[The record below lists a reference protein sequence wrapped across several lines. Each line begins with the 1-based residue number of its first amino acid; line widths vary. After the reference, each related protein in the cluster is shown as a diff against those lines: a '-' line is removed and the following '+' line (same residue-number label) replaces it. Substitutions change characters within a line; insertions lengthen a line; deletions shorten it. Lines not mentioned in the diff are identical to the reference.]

1 MGTISVMNTG
11 AKPSNCQLAFRSN
24 YINKNN
30 VKLKSFKNMNNTE
43 ENQKISKMETEVKN
57 QRPDAEELFRKAI
70 NESGEEG
77 SFSVNKEAR
86 LWMKKA
92 NETMKEAAKLKDRV
106 ALYKKLWYEGEISV
120 LFAMSNLGKS
130 ILAVQIAEEIARSGK
145 EVNYL
150 DYELEGKQFQQRYCN
165 ERTKKNYVFSE
176 NFLRADL
183 SYDLELDSNGRL
195 ARFFEQI
202 EELSKLG
209 VKIFILDNI
218 TSLVDKIENG
228 DVILEF
234 MRKLK
239 RLKEKYGLSILIVA
253 HTTKKKDTA
262 PLTQDSLAGSKKLMN
277 FVDSAFAIGKSLIET
292 SVRYIKQLKVRTGK
306 YVYDE
311 SNVLLCQIEKRDNFP
326 HFVECGYAVEKDL
339 LNTKKSIANAD
350 KREAMDVAYASF
362 KQGDSLRAIG
372 RKLGV
377 SDKTIKKW
385 IEQIEAHKVYA
396 LAAQSN
402 V

>member
-1 MGTISVMNTG
+1 
-11 AKPSNCQLAFRSN
+11 
-24 YINKNN
+24 
-30 VKLKSFKNMNNTE
+30 
-43 ENQKISKMETEVKN
+43 
-57 QRPDAEELFRKAI
+57 
-70 NESGEEG
+70 
-77 SFSVNKEAR
+77 
-86 LWMKKA
+86 
-92 NETMKEAAKLKDRV
+92 MKEAAKLKDRV

-165 ERTKKNYVFSE
+165 ERTKKNDVFSE
-176 NFLRADL
+176 NLHRADL